1 MSKTQA
7 LNKLMI
13 VIGLLF
19 VLLVTLQTH
28 AATATTVHHKM
39 TVELHPGL
47 RMMKVQDIVT
57 FPKDSPRKLSF
68 LLHKDLQISLTSADD
83 SLTLLH
89 AASGDEFYSEYGLE
103 LGGADLKAS
112 FQYQGIVY
120 DPVVDDNS
128 RGLISAE
135 GATLFGNTYWYPSFL
150 GQQKSFDVTVK
161 VPTPWKSLVQGQM
174 VSTQTIGKKQVSR
187 FVEIYPQEDI
197 YLVAGPFFTYDLAMK
212 DGKKVQVLLR
222 KEDPSLAQSFLN
234 LVPDYVEHFS
244 NMISPY
250 PYQSFSVVENFWE
263 TGYGMPSFTLLGP
276 SVIRLPFILN
286 SSLPHEILHN
296 WWGNSVYVD
305 YDNGNWSE
313 GLTTYMADY
322 WQQQLAGKEQSY
334 RLNSLISFNDFVGT
348 AADKDFPLRKFQGRH
363 NSSSQAVGYNKAMM
377 FFHMLEFRF
386 GAENFKKALQDFYA
400 TNLFKRASFAD
411 IQKSFE
417 KVTSQNLENIFT
429 QWLDRTGAPEIELFD
444 VKVAARADG
453 SFRTTYTLS
462 QKQELLYD
470 LYVPVVWTFAS
481 GEELKQVALLN
492 QKSLVYANVSKS
504 RPVKISIDPSFNVFR
519 KLYTAERP
527 ATLSAVFGSPS
538 VHFYFDPT
546 SKDAAGFVDVWKQRI
561 EGKTSIHSVA
571 DLATPANEGA
581 LVFVGDQNAF
591 TDFMKEQLQEQKFS
605 LDDLNMTIEGQ
616 EFSVAGTST
625 VLVTRLKNNPEQTV
639 VWVRW
644 SKDNN
649 SVEWASRLTHYGT
662 FGILVFQGRPVVVKS
677 TWPVLQS
684 PLQQAL

>member
-28 AATATTVHHKM
+28 AAPATPVHHKM

-47 RMMKVQDIVT
+47 RMLKVQDVVT
-57 FPKDSPRKLSF
+57 FPKDTPRKLSF
-68 LLHKDLQISLTSADD
+68 LLHKDLQISLKSADD
-83 SLTLLH
+83 TLILLH
-89 AASGDEFYSEYGLE
+89 AASGDEIFSEYGLE
-103 LGGADLKAS
+103 LGGSDLNAS

-120 DPVVDDNS
+120 DPVVEDNS
-128 RGLISAE
+128 RGLISAD

-174 VSTQTIGKKQVSR
+174 ISTQTIGKTQVSR

-334 RLNSLISFNDFVGT
+334 RLNSLISYNDFVGAT
-348 AADKDFPLRKFQGRH
+348 AEKDFPLRKFQGRH

-386 GAENFKKALQDFYA
+386 GSETFKKALQDFYTA
-400 TNLFKRASFAD
+400 NLFKRASFLD

-417 KVTSQNLENIFT
+417 KVTAQNLDNLFN
-429 QWLDRTGAPEIELFD
+429 QWLDRTGAPEIELLD
-444 VKVAARADG
+444 VKVTTLADG
-453 SFRTTYTLS
+453 SFRTSYTLS
-462 QKQELLYD
+462 QKQEQTYD
-470 LYVPVVWTFAS
+470 LYVPVIWTFAT
-481 GEELKQVALLN
+481 GAELKQVALLN
-492 QKSLVYANVSKS
+492 QKALLYTNTTKT

-519 KLYTAERP
+519 TLYTAERP
-527 ATLSAVFGSPS
+527 ATLSAVFGSPL
-538 VHFYFDPT
+538 VHFYFDT
-546 SKDAAGFVDVWKQRI
+546 NSKDATGFVETWKQRL
-561 EGKTSIHSVA
+561 EGKALMHSVA
-571 DLATPANEGA
+571 DIATPAAKGA
-581 LVFVGDQNAF
+581 LVFVGDQEAF
-591 TDFMKEQLQEQKFS
+591 SEFMKVQLQEQKFS
-605 LDDLNMTIEGQ
+605 LDEATITIDDQ
-616 EFSVAGTST
+616 EFPVASTST
-625 VLVTRLKNNPEQTV
+625 VLMTRLKNNPEQTV

-649 SVEWASRLTHYGT
+649 PTEWASRLTHYGN
-662 FGILVFQGRPVVVKS
+662 FGILVFQGRPAVLKS